1 MRIGEF
7 FLGIGAMA
15 ARTAL
20 TREIEFR
27 ILYLWLL
34 YVISWYFVFFLIVNS
49 FVTAVCEDS
58 GVFVLNFKNI
68 IIYMS
73 ERKIYIGIDPGTNGG
88 IAVLDRDGK
97 VLEVG
102 KMPATPQDIL
112 DFLGEYSGQDVT
124 AALEDVGH
132 GIPGQSSKATAT
144 FARHNGHLEMALLAL
159 GMPTEKVT
167 PQKWQKVYQLGSSK
181 SCTKIQ
187 WKNKLKAKAQQLF
200 PSLGKKITLSTS
212 DALLIAEYARRLAL

>member
-1 MRIGEF
+1 MF
-7 FLGIGAMA
+7 
-15 ARTAL
+15 
-20 TREIEFR
+20 
-27 ILYLWLL
+27 
-34 YVISWYFVFFLIVNS
+34 
-49 FVTAVCEDS
+49 
-58 GVFVLNFKNI
+58 NFKNI

-181 SCTKIQ
+181 YCTKIQ

>member
-1 MRIGEF
+1 
-7 FLGIGAMA
+7 
-15 ARTAL
+15 
-20 TREIEFR
+20 
-27 ILYLWLL
+27 
-34 YVISWYFVFFLIVNS
+34 
-49 FVTAVCEDS
+49 
-58 GVFVLNFKNI
+58 
-68 IIYMS
+68 MS
-73 ERKIYIGIDPGTNGG
+73 ERKIYIGIDPGVNNGSRSGG

-97 VLEVG
+97 VLEVR
-102 KMPATPQDIL
+102 KMPATPQDIF

-167 PQKWQKVYQLGSSK
+167 PQKWQKAYQLGSSK